1 MKRTAPLA
9 ALLIV
14 SLAEAGCGKKGPPL
28 PPLRRVPAGVADLAA
43 QRFAD
48 VVFVRF
54 TVPSANV
61 EGPGPADLAR
71 MDVYAITTAVP
82 LTIDQARHETVR
94 KAATLVASER
104 VRPPLPPPP
113 PSEPG
118 RPPPPPVPLE
128 PGLEQGAPALVREVL
143 SEAAQRPI
151 ELPRPDREAAGEKA
165 PAAGAAL
172 LAPHAGS
179 GPVRYYFAV
188 GVTRGGRPGETSA
201 PVAVPLAPTSS
212 APAAPALAYDEQA
225 IMLRWT
231 PSPDARIPLAEAAAN
246 GVLVSRPLLPPAP
259 PTRYDV
265 YEVRK
270 NAPSG
275 AREDLPAALNAEPLA
290 VTEFRLPGLTFGA
303 ERCFAVRPVD
313 TLGSAVVRGALS
325 DPACVVP
332 TDTFAPAAPRNLQAV
347 AGAGG
352 ISLIWEANA
361 ERDLAGYMVLRGES
375 PGERLSPLTETAIR
389 ETTLT
394 DSTVKPGVRYVYAVV
409 AVDNASPQNVSGQSN
424 RVEETAR

>member
-1 MKRTAPLA
+1 MKTTAPLL

-82 LTIDQARHETVR
+82 LTANEARLETVR
-94 KAATLVASER
+94 KVATLVASER
-104 VRPPLPPPP
+104 VRRPLPPPP

-118 RPPPPPVPLE
+118 RPPPPPLPLE
-128 PGLEQGAPALVREVL
+128 PGLDQGGPALVREAL
-143 SEAAQRPI
+143 SEAAQNPI
-151 ELPRPDREAAGEKA
+151 ELPGPDTGTVGEEV
-165 PAAGAAL
+165 PAAGAVL
-172 LAPHAGS
+172 VAPDAGS
-179 GPVRYYFAV
+179 GPTRYYFAV
-188 GVTRGGRPGETSA
+188 GVTRGGRLGETSA

-212 APAAPALAYDEQA
+212 APAVPAIAHDEQA

-231 PSPDARIPLAEAAAN
+231 PSPDARILPAEAAVD
-246 GVLVSRPLLPPAP
+246 GVLASRPLQPPLP

-270 NAPSG
+270 EAPSG
-275 AREDLPAALNAEPLA
+275 AQEDLPVALNAEPLA

-313 TLGSAVVRGALS
+313 MRAGAVVRGPLS

-375 PGERLSPLTETAIR
+375 PGERLSPLTETPIR

-394 DSTVKPGVRYVYAVV
+394 DSSVQPGVRYVYAVV